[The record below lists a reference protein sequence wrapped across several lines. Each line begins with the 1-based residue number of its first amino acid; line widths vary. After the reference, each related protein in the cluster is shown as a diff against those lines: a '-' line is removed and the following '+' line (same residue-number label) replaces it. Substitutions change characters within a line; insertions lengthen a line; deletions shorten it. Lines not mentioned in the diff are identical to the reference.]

1 MRNTGETYK
10 IRQVIDLT
18 GVSEFLLRAWEDRYA
33 AIKPARSKTGRR
45 LYSQNDVLKVRA
57 LFSLTQMGHRVGD
70 IAQLG
75 LNELNQMLNQDL
87 GNGNLENPNLSP
99 FVKEIMTQAKQ
110 FAWQDVRK
118 LILGNHKMWTQQKGK
133 TRSLNWIH
141 SLIVPLLSEIG
152 RQTDAGHLS
161 IAEEHILSA
170 IIKESLSFQF
180 DKRPPNKKRPRIV
193 FATPEGDYHDMG
205 IAIGAYVANSLGAN
219 TLFLG
224 AHMPKTELAAVCV
237 RYKTTHLVLSSTSDK
252 IDGAK
257 DQYLKYLNFL
267 DRNLNTK
274 ISIWLAGRN
283 SQKYEPSLK
292 RPFRIIESFEV
303 FETEVRK
310 AVRLSETL
318 RQ

>member
-1 MRNTGETYK
+1 MGNSEGTYK

-18 GVSEFLLRAWEDRYA
+18 GVSEFLLRAWEDRYS
-33 AIKPARSKTGRR
+33 AIRPARSKTGRR
-45 LYSQNDVLKVRA
+45 LYSQNDVLKAQA

-70 IAQLG
+70 IAQLS
-75 LNELNQMLNQDL
+75 LNELNQMLNQKL
-87 GNGNLENPNLSP
+87 GDKTPEIANLSP
-99 FVKEIMTQAKQ
+99 VVDEIMTQAKQ

-118 LILGNHKMWTQQKGK
+118 LILGNHKIETQKK
-133 TRSLNWIH
+133 EKVKSLNWIRN
-141 SLIVPLLSEIG
+141 LVVPLLSEIG
-152 RQTDAGHLS
+152 RQADAGKLS

-170 IIKESLSFQF
+170 IIKESLSFQS
-180 DKRPPNKKRPRIV
+180 DKRPPNKNGPRIV
-193 FATPEGDYHDMG
+193 FASPEGDYHDIG

-252 IDGAK
+252 KDGAK

-267 DRNLNTK
+267 DRNLNNK
-274 ISIWLAGRN
+274 ITLWLAGRN
-283 SQKYEPSLK
+283 SQKYKVSLR
-292 RPFRIIESFEV
+292 RPFRIIESFDV

-310 AVRLSETL
+310 EVRKYLG
-318 RQ
+318 